1 MHCPSHHRLTAAL
14 LLLVLS
20 LPVRAQNEPAVL
32 IVDLYLNQQY
42 MGDTFVLQ
50 DEDGAFR
57 IEEDVLREW
66 QVRQP
71 WPQPLMLRG
80 SRYYA
85 IADLPGATANFVARR
100 MELQVFIPAA
110 LMPLRTV
117 GLANE
122 AMKAHVEDV
131 GAYLDYEL
139 NWLNQTANAG
149 QSRYALLRP
158 VVFGPSGNVSAN
170 LSYLDR
176 SGGQDFGNEDGAGF
190 KVLSLTYT
198 RDDPENLR
206 TLQVGDILTTPGMQG
221 RALRMGGIS
230 LGTNF
235 ATQPTFITYPL
246 PSFYGETAVPS
257 ALDIYVN
264 GRLRRTEQVQPGQYV
279 LEDIPVVNGAGQM
292 QIITRDA
299 LGRQQVYS
307 QDFYV
312 SSELLRAGLS
322 DYSFS
327 LGALREEYAL
337 ENFRY
342 GDIAGSAAYRYGLRD
357 DLTVEG
363 HGEFSTDLATLGGGA
378 QYAVKKGGT
387 LHGAL
392 GLSTG
397 TAGFGSRWQLGFRQI
412 TRFLNYSLALS
423 GSSRDF
429 DTVGSYS
436 EAARLQ
442 VLASAGKSFYGFG
455 SVGVSLVHQDFRE
468 TGQRTLLSANHSK
481 TFRNL
486 LSLSTF
492 VSYVKAQERSLS
504 IGLRFSMPFGERHH
518 AYGGLSLNES
528 KPVFEAVVRRN
539 MPVGSGYGYHI
550 GVGSADRDFLDAG
563 VSAQSEFGT
572 YTLDVRTSEGTGSL
586 WQASTQGSVA
596 YLSGM
601 TRFSRRIR
609 DAFAVVNVGGVEGVR
624 VYAENQEIGRTDEN
638 GRLFVPGL
646 QPYYRNQLRIEI
658 DDLPLNAS
666 VGSANADTVPYYRS
680 GVLVNFDVSVSNNVL
695 FRAVLADGS
704 PVPEGARVRIRYPDG
719 TFPVGREGKVYLEGI
734 DRSSV
739 VEIVWNNNICRLD
752 VPFAVGP
759 EIIHKLGDIVCDPSP
774 VH

>member
-1 MHCPSHHRLTAAL
+1 MNYPSRLRLTAAL
-14 LLLVLS
+14 LLLVLH
-20 LPVRAQNEPAVL
+20 LPVGAQSEPAVL

-50 DEDGAFR
+50 DGNGLFH
-57 IEEDVLREW
+57 IEEDILRRW
-66 QVRQP
+66 QVRKP
-71 WPQPLMLRG
+71 WPAPLMLRG

-85 IADLPGATANFVARR
+85 IADLAGATASFVARR
-100 MELQVFIPAA
+100 MELQVFLPAA

-117 GLANE
+117 GLGNKVR
-122 AMKAHVEDV
+122 KAHVEDV

-139 NWLNQTANAG
+139 SWLNQTASASH
-149 QSRYALLRP
+149 SRYALLRP

-176 SGGQDFGNEDGAGF
+176 SGGQDFGNERGLGL

-198 RDDPENLR
+198 RDDPEKLR
-206 TLQVGDILTTPGMQG
+206 TLQAGDIVTTPGLQG
-221 RALRMGGIS
+221 RSLRIGGIQ

-235 ATQPTFITYPL
+235 ATQPTFVTYPL

-292 QIITRDA
+292 QVITRDA

-322 DYSFS
+322 DYSVS
-327 LGALREEYAL
+327 LGALREDYAL

-357 DLTVEG
+357 DLTIEG
-363 HGEFSTDLATLGGGA
+363 HGEFSTDVATLGGGA
-378 QYAVKKGGT
+378 QYAIKQGGT
-387 LHGAL
+387 LRGGL

-412 TRFLNYSLALS
+412 NRVLNYSLEVS
-423 GSSRDF
+423 GSSRNF
-429 DTVGSYS
+429 DMVGNYS
-436 EAARLQ
+436 ETPRLQ
-442 VLASAGKSFYGFG
+442 VLASAGKSFHGFG
-455 SVGVSLVHQDFRE
+455 SVGMSLVRQDFHE
-468 TGQRTLLSANHSK
+468 SAQRTLVSANHSK
-481 TFRNL
+481 TFRNF

-492 VSYVKAQERSLS
+492 VSYARTQDDSVS
-504 IGLRFSMPFGERHH
+504 IGIRFSMPFGERHH
-518 AYGGLSLNES
+518 AYGGLSLNDS
-528 KPVFEAVVRRN
+528 SPVIEAVVRRN
-539 MPVGSGYGYHI
+539 MPVGSGYGYHV
-550 GVGSADRDFLDAG
+550 GVGAADRDFLDAG

-572 YTLDVRTSEGTGSL
+572 YTLDVRANEGSGSL
-586 WQASTQGSVA
+586 WQASTHGSVA

-646 QPYYRNQLRIEI
+646 QPYYKNQLRIEI

-719 TFPVGREGKVYLEGI
+719 TFPVGRDGKVYIEGI
-734 DRSSV
+734 DRSSL
-739 VEIVWNNNICRLD
+739 VEIVWNNNVCRLD
-752 VPFAVGP
+752 LPFAVGP
-759 EIIHKLGDIVCDPSP
+759 EIIHKLGDIVCDPSQ